1 MIFENLFKNKHYF
14 FVVEVDR
21 IAEQGK
27 TLDEKML
34 KEIKKYLW
42 LRRREPVFIEA
53 YSSQTEAK
61 AFLIIGTSLG
71 KENKDRIVRALLL
84 ELYASLRE
92 PTLFKVT
99 DDFPMIEKTFNKT
112 KVKQYTINI

>member
-14 FVVEVDR
+14 FVIEVER
-21 IAEQGK
+21 IVETGR
-27 TLDEKML
+27 TLDENML
-34 KEIKKYLW
+34 KEIKSYLW
-42 LRRREPVFIEA
+42 SRRRDPIYIEA
-53 YSSQTEAK
+53 YISQTDAK
-61 AFLIIGTSLG
+61 GFLIVGTSLG
-71 KENKDRIVRALLL
+71 KINEDRMVRAFLL